1 LQLHLKSMYK
11 LKAAD
16 HRTYDINRI
25 LNGEFSKLAVS
36 NMENEGMGDVED
48 VYKCTTNEEA
58 IIELVTVTSKDD
70 DNTLSICGKF

>member
-1 LQLHLKSMYK
+1 
-11 LKAAD
+11 
-16 HRTYDINRI
+16 
-25 LNGEFSKLAVS
+25 
-36 NMENEGMGDVED
+36 MGDVED